1 MGNCCQVSQVIEIQD
16 SKNVTKRN
24 SLRSSSYIL
33 DKYSIQKDFRKKYEY
48 QALIG
53 SGAFGKV
60 RLYLDRD
67 SRSFKY
73 AIKTIKKNIFK
84 KHSID
89 SIKREVD
96 ILRSMDHPN
105 IVKYFETYED
115 ECYLHIVMEY
125 IAGDN
130 LFRVLT
136 DQKGFKFTERTISK
150 IMTCLLKAVLFLHHN
165 GIIHRDIKPENIVF
179 VEPDNFN
186 ALKLIDFGLSIQQNA
201 KKDNRRVGTPYY
213 MSPEMV
219 RGNFNY
225 ASDVWSIGVILFIMV
240 TGKQPF
246 RGKSKEEVFDKIKK
260 GAYDKGTLNRA
271 KCSKEVKDLIK
282 KMLVTEHSKRITVE
296 CALDHIWFKQFE
308 KNKNIN
314 LVVDQEIIDS
324 LKQFQY
330 QNIFQ
335 KEIRFYL
342 AKLCS
347 DKEIIKLKHAF
358 LAIDK
363 DNSGEIEYEEI
374 PKIFSELN
382 IEASDTELKN
392 IFSSMDFHC
401 DGKVNYSEFLAATIS
416 TINFNKEEKLWSAF
430 KYFDTTD
437 SGYITLDS
445 VMDALKNSGVIID
458 EEGLTKTFNELQ
470 KKGKK
475 INFNEFKAIA
485 LGKEANEEEHDDNI
499 KDMNRRDSNYI
510 SNSNSNNYNNKDRKE
525 ELSNKN
531 KRNSNINFN
540 IDRENIKTSLL
551 NGNKE
556 YVEDNVNILN
566 MNTSVKFNINHNNDD
581 DYKIDKDKPDK
592 NIYNIKKENK
602 IIPII
607 NEIKENIS
615 VSNNAHNDI
624 IINNSINKK
633 NEKSK
638 SNNKSNNKSSKSNVE
653 VLVEEHRE
661 KNENND
667 NNDKYTDVQN

>member
-1 MGNCCQVSQVIEIQD
+1 MGNCCQVSQVVEIQENK
-16 SKNVTKRN
+16 SVSKRN

-48 QALIG
+48 QSLIG

-60 RLYLDRD
+60 RLYVDRD
-67 SRSFKY
+67 SRTFKY

-84 KHSID
+84 RHSIE

-96 ILRSMDHPN
+96 ILRSLDHPN

-150 IMTCLLKAVLFLHHN
+150 IITCLLKAVLFLHHN

-179 VEPDNFN
+179 VELNNFN

-246 RGKSKEEVFDKIKK
+246 RGKSKEEVFEKIKK
-260 GAYDKGTLNRA
+260 GAYDKNTLTRA

-282 KMLVTEHSKRITVE
+282 KMLVIEHTKRITVE

-347 DKEIIKLKHAF
+347 DKEILKLKHAF

-374 PKIFSELN
+374 PKIFNELN

-416 TINFNKEEKLWSAF
+416 SINFNKEEKLWSAF

-475 INFNEFKAIA
+475 INFREFKAIA
-485 LGKEANEEEHDDNI
+485 LGKDDEEHDTVS
-499 KDMNRRDSNYI
+499 RRDSNYI
-510 SNSNSNNYNNKDRKE
+510 NNISVGNDVDKNFNKQISFKERESKDNIINNENNNLKTDKEIKNNKE
-525 ELSNKN
+525 E
-531 KRNSNINFN
+531 
-540 IDRENIKTSLL
+540 
-551 NGNKE
+551 NKE
-556 YVEDNVNILN
+556 NNILN
-566 MNTSVKFNINHNNDD
+566 LNDKD
-581 DYKIDKDKPDK
+581 NVIDKEKNNENNNENNIVENITNKEED
-592 NIYNIKKENK
+592 NIYNQNSIKKAT
-602 IIPII
+602 PII
-607 NEIKENIS
+607 NEIKENINM
-615 VSNNAHNDI
+615 SNNAYNDI

-638 SNNKSNNKSSKSNVE
+638 SKSNSKSNNKSNNKSNVDL
-653 VLVEEHRE
+653 LVEEH
-661 KNENND
+661 N

>member
-1 MGNCCQVSQVIEIQD
+1 MGNCCQVSQVIELQD
-16 SKNVTKRN
+16 NKSSTKRN

-33 DKYSIQKDFRKKYEY
+33 DKFSIQKDFRKKYEY
-48 QALIG
+48 QSLVG

-60 RLYLDRD
+60 RLYVDRD
-67 SRSFKY
+67 SKLFKY

-84 KHSID
+84 RHSIE

-96 ILRSMDHPN
+96 ILRSLDHPN

-136 DQKGFKFTERTISK
+136 DQKGFKFTERAISK

-213 MSPEMV
+213 MAPEMV

-246 RGKSKEEVFDKIKK
+246 RGKSKEEVFEKIKR
-260 GAYDKGTLNRA
+260 GSYDKNTLNRA

-296 CALDHIWFKQFE
+296 SALDHIWFKQFE
-308 KNKNIN
+308 NNKNIN
-314 LVVDQEIIDS
+314 LVVDQEIIES

-347 DKEIIKLKHAF
+347 DKEIIKLKQAF

-382 IEASDTELKN
+382 IEASDIELKN

-458 EEGLTKTFNELQ
+458 EEGLTKTFNQLQ

-485 LGKEANEEEHDDNI
+485 LGKDEEEHEI
-499 KDMNRRDSNYI
+499 INRKDSNIII
-510 SNSNSNNYNNKDRKE
+510 SVNDNEKVITKPSFIEKDSKDFEEKRDTEGKTNN
-525 ELSNKN
+525 NKN
-531 KRNSNINFN
+531 KEIMVLK
-540 IDRENIKTSLL
+540 ENKVHL
-551 NGNKE
+551 
-556 YVEDNVNILN
+556 EDNVIQLN
-566 MNTSVKFNINHNNDD
+566 NNKHNEDENNV
-581 DYKIDKDKPDK
+581 DK
-592 NIYNIKKENK
+592 NTNKEEHYFSKSKEKKS
-602 IIPII
+602 IPII
-607 NEIKENIS
+607 NEIKENINI
-615 VSNNAHNDI
+615 SNTGYNDI

-638 SNNKSNNKSSKSNVE
+638 SKSNNKSNNKSNVE
-653 VLVEEHRE
+653 VLIEQ
-661 KNENND
+661 NN
-667 NNDKYTDVQN
+667 NNDKFTDVQN

>member
-1 MGNCCQVSQVIEIQD
+1 MGNCCQVSQVVEIQENK
-16 SKNVTKRN
+16 SVSKRN

-48 QALIG
+48 QSLIG

-60 RLYLDRD
+60 RLYVDRD
-67 SRSFKY
+67 SRTFKY

-84 KHSID
+84 RHSIE

-96 ILRSMDHPN
+96 ILRSLDHPN

-150 IMTCLLKAVLFLHHN
+150 IITCLLKAVLFLHHN

-179 VEPDNFN
+179 VELNNFN

-246 RGKSKEEVFDKIKK
+246 RGKSKEEVFEKIKK
-260 GAYDKGTLNRA
+260 GAYDKNTLTRA

-282 KMLVTEHSKRITVE
+282 KMLVIEHTKRITVE

-347 DKEIIKLKHAF
+347 DKEILKLKHAF

-374 PKIFSELN
+374 PKIFNELN

-416 TINFNKEEKLWSAF
+416 SINFNKEEKLWSAF

-475 INFNEFKAIA
+475 INFREFKAIA
-485 LGKEANEEEHDDNI
+485 LGKDDEEHDTVS
-499 KDMNRRDSNYI
+499 RRDSNYI
-510 SNSNSNNYNNKDRKE
+510 NNISVGNDVDKNFNKQISFKERESKDNIINNENNNLKTDKEINNNKE
-525 ELSNKN
+525 E
-531 KRNSNINFN
+531 
-540 IDRENIKTSLL
+540 
-551 NGNKE
+551 NKE
-556 YVEDNVNILN
+556 NNILN
-566 MNTSVKFNINHNNDD
+566 LNDKHNV
-581 DYKIDKDKPDK
+581 IDKEKNNENNNENNIVENIANKEED
-592 NIYNIKKENK
+592 NIYNQNSVKKAT
-602 IIPII
+602 PII
-607 NEIKENIS
+607 NEIKENINM
-615 VSNNAHNDI
+615 SNNAYNDI

-638 SNNKSNNKSSKSNVE
+638 SKSNSKSNNKSNNKSNVDL
-653 VLVEEHRE
+653 LVEEH
-661 KNENND
+661 N

>member
-16 SKNVTKRN
+16 SKNITHRN

-33 DKYSIQKDFRKKYEY
+33 DKFSIQKDFRKKYEY

-179 VEPDNFN
+179 VEPDNFK

-260 GAYDKGTLNRA
+260 GAYDKNILNKA

-296 CALDHIWFKQFE
+296 SALDHIWFKQFE

-347 DKEIIKLKHAF
+347 DKEIIKLKNAF

-382 IEASDTELKN
+382 IKASDTELKN

-445 VMDALKNSGVIID
+445 VMDALNNSGVIID
-458 EEGLTKTFNELQ
+458 EEGLNNTFNELQ
-470 KKGKK
+470 KKEKK

-485 LGKEANEEEHDDNI
+485 LGKEVTEEEHDDNI
-499 KDMNRRDSNYI
+499 NNKEFNRRDSNYI
-510 SNSNSNNYNNKDRKE
+510 SNSNTNTNNTKNKEFKEKKE
-525 ELSNKN
+525 EEQNKN
-531 KRNSNINFN
+531 KKNNHNNDIRISI
-540 IDRENIKTSLL
+540 I
-551 NGNKE
+551 NGNKDFE
-556 YVEDNVNILN
+556 EDNVNILN
-566 MNTSVKFNINHNNDD
+566 MKTNIKINNEE
-581 DYKIDKDKPDK
+581 DKTDRDKYDK
-592 NIYNIKKENK
+592 NKENG
-602 IIPII
+602 ILPII

-615 VSNNAHNDI
+615 ISNNAHNDI

-638 SNNKSNNKSSKSNVE
+638 SNNKSSKSNVE

-661 KNENND
+661 KNNDND

>member
-1 MGNCCQVSQVIEIQD
+1 MGNCCQVSQVIEIQENK
-16 SKNVTKRN
+16 SVTKRN

-48 QALIG
+48 QSLIG

-67 SRSFKY
+67 SKTFKY

-84 KHSID
+84 RHSIE
-89 SIKREVD
+89 SIKREVN
-96 ILRSMDHPN
+96 ILRSLDHPN

-179 VEPDNFN
+179 VEPNNFN

-246 RGKSKEEVFDKIKK
+246 RGKSKEEVFEKIKK
-260 GAYDKGTLNRA
+260 GNYDKNTLNRA

-282 KMLVTEHSKRITVE
+282 KMLVTEYSKRITVE

-308 KNKNIN
+308 NNKNIN
-314 LVVDQEIIDS
+314 LVVDEEIIES

-335 KEIRFYL
+335 KEIRYYL

-382 IEASDTELKN
+382 IKASDTELKN

-437 SGYITLDS
+437 SGYITFDS

-458 EEGLTKTFNELQ
+458 EEGLTQTFNELQ

-475 INFNEFKAIA
+475 INFREFKAIA
-485 LGKEANEEEHDDNI
+485 LGKDEDEH
-499 KDMNRRDSNYI
+499 
-510 SNSNSNNYNNKDRKE
+510 
-525 ELSNKN
+525 
-531 KRNSNINFN
+531 
-540 IDRENIKTSLL
+540 
-551 NGNKE
+551 
-556 YVEDNVNILN
+556 
-566 MNTSVKFNINHNNDD
+566 NDV
-581 DYKIDKDKPDK
+581 DK
-592 NIYNIKKENK
+592 NIKKLQSFKEITSNEFPEITNEINEKNNSANENIEKKEANFNK
-602 IIPII
+602 LIKNEPNINLEKITNKEEKEEKEENKDNQEKKKSIPII
-607 NEIKENIS
+607 SEVKENIN
-615 VSNNAHNDI
+615 VSNNAYNDI

-638 SNNKSNNKSSKSNVE
+638 SKSNSKSNNKSNNKSHNKSNVE
-653 VLVEEHRE
+653 VLVEE
-661 KNENND
+661 NN
-667 NNDKYTDVQN
+667 NNDKFTDVHN

>member
-1 MGNCCQVSQVIEIQD
+1 MGNCCQVSQVVEIQENK
-16 SKNVTKRN
+16 SVSKRN

-48 QALIG
+48 QSLIG

-60 RLYLDRD
+60 RLYVDRD
-67 SRSFKY
+67 SRTFKY

-84 KHSID
+84 RHSIE

-96 ILRSMDHPN
+96 ILRSLDHPN

-150 IMTCLLKAVLFLHHN
+150 IITCLLKAVLFLHHN

-179 VEPDNFN
+179 VELNNFN

-246 RGKSKEEVFDKIKK
+246 RGKSKEEVFEKIKK
-260 GAYDKGTLNRA
+260 GAYDKNTLTRA

-282 KMLVTEHSKRITVE
+282 KMLVIEHTKRITVE

-347 DKEIIKLKHAF
+347 DKEILKLKHAF

-374 PKIFSELN
+374 PKIFNELN

-416 TINFNKEEKLWSAF
+416 SINFNKEEKLWSAF

-475 INFNEFKAIA
+475 INFREFKAIA
-485 LGKEANEEEHDDNI
+485 LGKDDEEHDTVS
-499 KDMNRRDSNYI
+499 RRDSNYI
-510 SNSNSNNYNNKDRKE
+510 SVGNDVDKNFNKQISFKERESKDNIINNENNNLKTDKEINNNKE
-525 ELSNKN
+525 E
-531 KRNSNINFN
+531 
-540 IDRENIKTSLL
+540 
-551 NGNKE
+551 NKE
-556 YVEDNVNILN
+556 NNILN
-566 MNTSVKFNINHNNDD
+566 LNDKD
-581 DYKIDKDKPDK
+581 NVIDKEKNNENNNENNIVENITNKEED
-592 NIYNIKKENK
+592 NIYNQNSIKKAT
-602 IIPII
+602 PII
-607 NEIKENIS
+607 NEIKENINM
-615 VSNNAHNDI
+615 SNNAYNDI

-638 SNNKSNNKSSKSNVE
+638 SKSNSKSNNKSNNKSNVDL
-653 VLVEEHRE
+653 LVEEH
-661 KNENND
+661 N

>member
-1 MGNCCQVSQVIEIQD
+1 MGNCCQVSQVVEIQENK
-16 SKNVTKRN
+16 SVSKRN

-48 QALIG
+48 QSLIG

-60 RLYLDRD
+60 RLYVDRD
-67 SRSFKY
+67 SRTFKY

-84 KHSID
+84 RHSIE

-96 ILRSMDHPN
+96 ILRSLDHPN

-150 IMTCLLKAVLFLHHN
+150 IITCLLKAVLFLHHN

-179 VEPDNFN
+179 VELNNFN

-246 RGKSKEEVFDKIKK
+246 RGKSKEEVFEKIKK
-260 GAYDKGTLNRA
+260 GAYDKNTLTRA

-282 KMLVTEHSKRITVE
+282 KMLVIEHTKRITVE

-347 DKEIIKLKHAF
+347 DKEILKLKHAF

-374 PKIFSELN
+374 PKIFNELN

-416 TINFNKEEKLWSAF
+416 SINFNKEEKLWSAF

-475 INFNEFKAIA
+475 INFREFKAIA
-485 LGKEANEEEHDDNI
+485 LGKDDEEHDTVS
-499 KDMNRRDSNYI
+499 RRDSNYI
-510 SNSNSNNYNNKDRKE
+510 NNISVGNDVDKNFNKQISFKERESKDNIINNENNNLKTDKEINNNKE
-525 ELSNKN
+525 ENKKN
-531 KRNSNINFN
+531 
-540 IDRENIKTSLL
+540 
-551 NGNKE
+551 
-556 YVEDNVNILN
+556 NILN
-566 MNTSVKFNINHNNDD
+566 LN
-581 DYKIDKDKPDK
+581 DKDNVIGKEKNNENNNENNIVENITNKEED
-592 NIYNIKKENK
+592 NIYNQNSVKKAT
-602 IIPII
+602 PII
-607 NEIKENIS
+607 NEIKENINM
-615 VSNNAHNDI
+615 SNNAYNDI

-638 SNNKSNNKSSKSNVE
+638 SKSNSKSNNKSNNKSNVDL
-653 VLVEEHRE
+653 LVEEH
-661 KNENND
+661 N

>member
-1 MGNCCQVSQVIEIQD
+1 MGNCCQVSQVIELQD
-16 SKNVTKRN
+16 NKSSTKRN

-33 DKYSIQKDFRKKYEY
+33 DKFSIQKDFRKKYEY
-48 QALIG
+48 QSLVG

-60 RLYLDRD
+60 RLYVDRD
-67 SRSFKY
+67 SKLFKY

-84 KHSID
+84 RHSIE

-96 ILRSMDHPN
+96 ILRSLDHPN

-136 DQKGFKFTERTISK
+136 DQKGFKFTERAISK

-213 MSPEMV
+213 MAPEMV

-246 RGKSKEEVFDKIKK
+246 RGKSKEEVFEKIKR
-260 GAYDKGTLNRA
+260 GSYDKNTLNRA

-296 CALDHIWFKQFE
+296 SALDHIWFKQFE
-308 KNKNIN
+308 NNKNIN
-314 LVVDQEIIDS
+314 LVVDQEIIES

-347 DKEIIKLKHAF
+347 DKEIIKLKQAF

-382 IEASDTELKN
+382 IEASDIELKN

-458 EEGLTKTFNELQ
+458 EEGLTKTFNQLQ

-485 LGKEANEEEHDDNI
+485 LGKDEEEHEI
-499 KDMNRRDSNYI
+499 INRKDSNIII
-510 SNSNSNNYNNKDRKE
+510 SVNDNEKVITKPSFIEKDSKDFEEKRDTEGKTNN
-525 ELSNKN
+525 NKN
-531 KRNSNINFN
+531 KEI
-540 IDRENIKTSLL
+540 I
-551 NGNKE
+551 
-556 YVEDNVNILN
+556 IL
-566 MNTSVKFNINHNNDD
+566 
-581 DYKIDKDKPDK
+581 
-592 NIYNIKKENK
+592 KENK
-602 IIPII
+602 VHLEDDVIQLNNNKHNEDENNVDKNTNKEEHYFSKSKEKKSIPII
-607 NEIKENIS
+607 NEIKENINI
-615 VSNNAHNDI
+615 SNTGYNDI

-638 SNNKSNNKSSKSNVE
+638 SKSNNKSNNKSNVE
-653 VLVEEHRE
+653 ILIEQ
-661 KNENND
+661 NN
-667 NNDKYTDVQN
+667 NNDKFTDVQN

>member
-1 MGNCCQVSQVIEIQD
+1 MGNCCQVSQVVEIQENK
-16 SKNVTKRN
+16 SVSKRN

-48 QALIG
+48 QSLIG

-60 RLYLDRD
+60 RLYVDRD
-67 SRSFKY
+67 SRTFKY

-84 KHSID
+84 RHSIE

-96 ILRSMDHPN
+96 ILRSLDHPN

-150 IMTCLLKAVLFLHHN
+150 IITCLLKAVLFLHHN

-179 VEPDNFN
+179 VELNNFN

-246 RGKSKEEVFDKIKK
+246 RGKSKEEVFEKIKK
-260 GAYDKGTLNRA
+260 GAYDKNTLTRA

-282 KMLVTEHSKRITVE
+282 KMLVIEHTKRITVE

-347 DKEIIKLKHAF
+347 DKEILKLKHAF

-374 PKIFSELN
+374 PKIFNELN

-416 TINFNKEEKLWSAF
+416 SINFNKEEKLWSAF

-475 INFNEFKAIA
+475 INFREFKAIA
-485 LGKEANEEEHDDNI
+485 LGKDDEEHDTVS
-499 KDMNRRDSNYI
+499 RRDSNYI
-510 SNSNSNNYNNKDRKE
+510 SVGNDVDK
-525 ELSNKN
+525 
-531 KRNSNINFN
+531 NFN
-540 IDRENIKTSLL
+540 KQISFKERESKDNIINNENNNLKTDKEI
-551 NGNKE
+551 NNNIEENKE
-556 YVEDNVNILN
+556 NNILN
-566 MNTSVKFNINHNNDD
+566 LNDKD
-581 DYKIDKDKPDK
+581 NVIDKEKNNENNNENNIVENITNKEED
-592 NIYNIKKENK
+592 NIYNQNSVKKAT
-602 IIPII
+602 PII
-607 NEIKENIS
+607 NEIKENINM
-615 VSNNAHNDI
+615 SNNAYNDI

-638 SNNKSNNKSSKSNVE
+638 SKSNSKSNNKSNNKSNVDL
-653 VLVEEHRE
+653 LVEEH
-661 KNENND
+661 N

>member
-16 SKNVTKRN
+16 NKSISKRN

-33 DKYSIQKDFRKKYEY
+33 DKFSIQKDFRKKYEY
-48 QALIG
+48 QSLIG

-60 RLYLDRD
+60 RLYVDRD
-67 SRSFKY
+67 SKSFKY

-84 KHSID
+84 RHSIE

-96 ILRSMDHPN
+96 ILRSLDHPN

-136 DQKGFKFTERTISK
+136 DQKGFKFTERAISK
-150 IMTCLLKAVLFLHHN
+150 IITCLLKAVLFLHHN

-246 RGKSKEEVFDKIKK
+246 RGKSKEEVFEKIKR
-260 GAYDKGTLNRA
+260 GAYDKNTLGRA

-282 KMLVTEHSKRITVE
+282 KMLVTEHTKRITVE

-314 LVVDQEIIDS
+314 LVVDQEIIES

-347 DKEIIKLKHAF
+347 DKEIIKLKQAF

-445 VMDALKNSGVIID
+445 VMDALKSSGVIID

-475 INFNEFKAIA
+475 INFREFKAIA
-485 LGKEANEEEHDDNI
+485 LGKDEEEHEI
-499 KDMNRRDSNYI
+499 NRRDSNIVI
-510 SNSNSNNYNNKDRKE
+510 SVNEGEKNLMKQISFKEKESKEYKEIKNTEEKAFNNRD
-525 ELSNKN
+525 
-531 KRNSNINFN
+531 
-540 IDRENIKTSLL
+540 KTDMIL
-551 NGNKE
+551 NENKE
-556 YVEDNVNILN
+556 YLEDNILN
-566 MNTSVKFNINHNNDD
+566 VKSKNVNNIENENEDLITKKDD
-581 DYKIDKDKPDK
+581 
-592 NIYNIKKENK
+592 IYNIDKKEK
-602 IIPII
+602 KKQII
-607 NEIKENIS
+607 NEIKENINI
-615 VSNNAHNDI
+615 SNNANNDI
-624 IINNSINKK
+624 IINNSINRK
-633 NEKSK
+633 NEKSKSK
-638 SNNKSNNKSSKSNVE
+638 SNNKSNNNSNHRSNVE
-653 VLVEEHRE
+653 VLVEE
-661 KNENND
+661 KN
-667 NNDKYTDVQN
+667 NNDKFTDVQN

>member
-1 MGNCCQVSQVIEIQD
+1 MGNCCQVSQVVEIQENK
-16 SKNVTKRN
+16 SVSKRN

-48 QALIG
+48 QSLIG

-60 RLYLDRD
+60 RLYVDRD
-67 SRSFKY
+67 SRTFKY

-84 KHSID
+84 RHSIE

-96 ILRSMDHPN
+96 ILRSLDHPN

-150 IMTCLLKAVLFLHHN
+150 IITCLLKAVLFLHHN

-179 VEPDNFN
+179 VELNNFN

-246 RGKSKEEVFDKIKK
+246 RGKSKEEVFEKIKK
-260 GAYDKGTLNRA
+260 GAYDKNTLTRA

-282 KMLVTEHSKRITVE
+282 KMLVIEHTKRITVE

-347 DKEIIKLKHAF
+347 DKEILKLKHAF

-374 PKIFSELN
+374 PKIFNELN

-416 TINFNKEEKLWSAF
+416 SINFNKEEKLWSAF

-475 INFNEFKAIA
+475 INFREFKAIA
-485 LGKEANEEEHDDNI
+485 LGKDDEEHDTVS
-499 KDMNRRDSNYI
+499 RRDSNYI
-510 SNSNSNNYNNKDRKE
+510 NNISVGNEVDK
-525 ELSNKN
+525 
-531 KRNSNINFN
+531 NFN
-540 IDRENIKTSLL
+540 KQISFKERESKDNIINNENNNLKTDKEI
-551 NGNKE
+551 NNNIEENKE
-556 YVEDNVNILN
+556 NNILN
-566 MNTSVKFNINHNNDD
+566 LNDKD
-581 DYKIDKDKPDK
+581 NVIDKEKNNENNNENNIVENITNKEED
-592 NIYNIKKENK
+592 NIYNQNSVKKAT
-602 IIPII
+602 PII
-607 NEIKENIS
+607 NEIKENINM
-615 VSNNAHNDI
+615 SNNAYNDI

-638 SNNKSNNKSSKSNVE
+638 SKSNSKSNNKSNVDL
-653 VLVEEHRE
+653 LVEEH
-661 KNENND
+661 N

>member
-1 MGNCCQVSQVIEIQD
+1 MGNCCQVSQVIELQD
-16 SKNVTKRN
+16 NKSSTKRN

-33 DKYSIQKDFRKKYEY
+33 DKFSIQKDFRKKYEY
-48 QALIG
+48 QSLVG

-60 RLYLDRD
+60 RLYVDRD
-67 SRSFKY
+67 SKLFKY

-84 KHSID
+84 RHSIE

-96 ILRSMDHPN
+96 ILRSLDHPN

-136 DQKGFKFTERTISK
+136 DQKGFKFTERAISK

-213 MSPEMV
+213 MAPEMV

-246 RGKSKEEVFDKIKK
+246 RGKSKEEVFEKIKR
-260 GAYDKGTLNRA
+260 GSYDKNTLNRA

-296 CALDHIWFKQFE
+296 SALDHIWFKQFE
-308 KNKNIN
+308 NNKNIN
-314 LVVDQEIIDS
+314 LVVDQEIIES

-347 DKEIIKLKHAF
+347 DKEIIKLKQAF

-382 IEASDTELKN
+382 IEASDIELKN

-458 EEGLTKTFNELQ
+458 EEGLTKTFNQLQ

-485 LGKEANEEEHDDNI
+485 LGKDEEEHEI
-499 KDMNRRDSNYI
+499 INRKDSNIII
-510 SNSNSNNYNNKDRKE
+510 SVNDNEKVITKPSFIEKDSKDFEEKRDTEGKTNN
-525 ELSNKN
+525 NKN
-531 KRNSNINFN
+531 KEI
-540 IDRENIKTSLL
+540 I
-551 NGNKE
+551 
-556 YVEDNVNILN
+556 IL
-566 MNTSVKFNINHNNDD
+566 
-581 DYKIDKDKPDK
+581 
-592 NIYNIKKENK
+592 KENK
-602 IIPII
+602 VHLEDDVIQLNNNKHNEDENNVDKNTNKEEHYFSKSKEKKSIPII
-607 NEIKENIS
+607 NEIKENINI
-615 VSNNAHNDI
+615 SNTGYNDI

-638 SNNKSNNKSSKSNVE
+638 SKSNNKSNNKSNVE
-653 VLVEEHRE
+653 VLIEQT
-661 KNENND
+661 N
-667 NNDKYTDVQN
+667 NNDKFTDVQN

>member
-1 MGNCCQVSQVIEIQD
+1 MGNCCQVSQVVEIQENK
-16 SKNVTKRN
+16 SVSKRN

-48 QALIG
+48 QSLIG

-60 RLYLDRD
+60 RLYVDRD
-67 SRSFKY
+67 SRTFKY

-84 KHSID
+84 RHSIE

-96 ILRSMDHPN
+96 ILRSLDHPN

-150 IMTCLLKAVLFLHHN
+150 IITCLLKAVLFLHHN

-179 VEPDNFN
+179 VELNNFN

-246 RGKSKEEVFDKIKK
+246 RGKSKEEVFEKIKK
-260 GAYDKGTLNRA
+260 GAYDKNTLTRA

-282 KMLVTEHSKRITVE
+282 KMLVIEHTKRITVE

-347 DKEIIKLKHAF
+347 DKEILKLKHAF

-374 PKIFSELN
+374 PKIFNELN

-416 TINFNKEEKLWSAF
+416 SINFNKEEKLWSAF

-475 INFNEFKAIA
+475 INFREFKAIA
-485 LGKEANEEEHDDNI
+485 LGKDDEEHDTVS
-499 KDMNRRDSNYI
+499 RRDSNYI
-510 SNSNSNNYNNKDRKE
+510 SVGNDVDKNFNKQISFKERESKDNIINNENNNLRTDKEINNNKE
-525 ELSNKN
+525 E
-531 KRNSNINFN
+531 
-540 IDRENIKTSLL
+540 
-551 NGNKE
+551 NKE
-556 YVEDNVNILN
+556 NNILN
-566 MNTSVKFNINHNNDD
+566 LNDKDNI
-581 DYKIDKDKPDK
+581 IDKEKNNENNNENNIVENITNKEED
-592 NIYNIKKENK
+592 NIYNQNSVKKAT
-602 IIPII
+602 PII
-607 NEIKENIS
+607 NEIKENINM
-615 VSNNAHNDI
+615 SNNAYNDI

-638 SNNKSNNKSSKSNVE
+638 SKSNSKSNNKSNNKSNVDL
-653 VLVEEHRE
+653 LVEEH
-661 KNENND
+661 N

>member
-1 MGNCCQVSQVIEIQD
+1 MGNCCQVSQVVEIQENK
-16 SKNVTKRN
+16 SVSKRN

-48 QALIG
+48 QSLIG

-60 RLYLDRD
+60 RLYVDRD
-67 SRSFKY
+67 SRTFKY

-84 KHSID
+84 RHSIE

-96 ILRSMDHPN
+96 ILRSLDHPN

-150 IMTCLLKAVLFLHHN
+150 IITCLLKAVLFLHHN

-179 VEPDNFN
+179 VELNNFN

-246 RGKSKEEVFDKIKK
+246 RGKSKEEVFEKIKK
-260 GAYDKGTLNRA
+260 GAYDKNTLTRA

-282 KMLVTEHSKRITVE
+282 KMLVIEHTKRITVE

-347 DKEIIKLKHAF
+347 DKEILKLKHAF

-374 PKIFSELN
+374 PKIFNELN

-416 TINFNKEEKLWSAF
+416 SINFNKEEKLWSAF

-475 INFNEFKAIA
+475 INFREFKAIA
-485 LGKEANEEEHDDNI
+485 LGKDDEEHDTVS
-499 KDMNRRDSNYI
+499 RRDSNYI
-510 SNSNSNNYNNKDRKE
+510 NNISVGNDVDKNFNKQISFKERESKDNIINNENNNLKTDKEINNNKE
-525 ELSNKN
+525 E
-531 KRNSNINFN
+531 
-540 IDRENIKTSLL
+540 
-551 NGNKE
+551 NKE
-556 YVEDNVNILN
+556 NNILN
-566 MNTSVKFNINHNNDD
+566 LN
-581 DYKIDKDKPDK
+581 DKDNVKDK
-592 NIYNIKKENK
+592 EKNNENNNENNIVENITNKEEDNIYNQNSIKKAT
-602 IIPII
+602 PII
-607 NEIKENIS
+607 NEIKENINM
-615 VSNNAHNDI
+615 SNNAYNDI

-638 SNNKSNNKSSKSNVE
+638 SKSNSKSNNKSNNKSNVDL
-653 VLVEEHRE
+653 LVEEH
-661 KNENND
+661 N

>member
-1 MGNCCQVSQVIEIQD
+1 MGNCCQVSQVVEIQENK
-16 SKNVTKRN
+16 SVSKRN

-48 QALIG
+48 QSLIG

-60 RLYLDRD
+60 RLYVDRD
-67 SRSFKY
+67 SRTFKY

-84 KHSID
+84 RHSIE

-96 ILRSMDHPN
+96 ILRSLDHPN

-150 IMTCLLKAVLFLHHN
+150 IITCLLKAVLFLHHN

-179 VEPDNFN
+179 VELNNFN

-246 RGKSKEEVFDKIKK
+246 RGKSKEEVFEKIKK
-260 GAYDKGTLNRA
+260 GAYDKNTLTRA

-282 KMLVTEHSKRITVE
+282 KMLVIEHTKRITVE

-347 DKEIIKLKHAF
+347 DKEILKLKHAF

-374 PKIFSELN
+374 PKIFNELN

-416 TINFNKEEKLWSAF
+416 SINFNKEEKLWSAF

-475 INFNEFKAIA
+475 INFREFKAIA
-485 LGKEANEEEHDDNI
+485 LGKDDEEHDTVS
-499 KDMNRRDSNYI
+499 RRDSNYI
-510 SNSNSNNYNNKDRKE
+510 NNISVGNDVDKNFNKQISFKERESKDNIINNENNNLKTDKEINNNKE
-525 ELSNKN
+525 E
-531 KRNSNINFN
+531 
-540 IDRENIKTSLL
+540 
-551 NGNKE
+551 NKE
-556 YVEDNVNILN
+556 NNILN
-566 MNTSVKFNINHNNDD
+566 LNDKD
-581 DYKIDKDKPDK
+581 NVIDKEKNNENNNENNIVENITNKEED
-592 NIYNIKKENK
+592 NIYNQNSVKKAT
-602 IIPII
+602 PII
-607 NEIKENIS
+607 NEIKENINM
-615 VSNNAHNDI
+615 SNNAYNDI

-638 SNNKSNNKSSKSNVE
+638 SKSNSKSNNKSNVD
-653 VLVEEHRE
+653 VLVEEH
-661 KNENND
+661 ND
-667 NNDKYTDVQN
+667 NDKYTDVHN

>member
-16 SKNVTKRN
+16 SKNITHRN

-33 DKYSIQKDFRKKYEY
+33 DKFSIQKDFRKKYEY

-179 VEPDNFN
+179 VEPDNFK

-260 GAYDKGTLNRA
+260 GAYDKNILNKA

-296 CALDHIWFKQFE
+296 SALDHIWFKQFE

-347 DKEIIKLKHAF
+347 DKEIIKLKNAF

-382 IEASDTELKN
+382 IKASDTELKN

-445 VMDALKNSGVIID
+445 VMDALNNSGVIID
-458 EEGLTKTFNELQ
+458 EEGLKKTFNELQ
-470 KKGKK
+470 KKEKK

-485 LGKEANEEEHDDNI
+485 LGKEVTEEEHDDNI
-499 KDMNRRDSNYI
+499 NNKEFNRRDSNYI
-510 SNSNSNNYNNKDRKE
+510 SNSNSNTNTNNTKNKEFKEKKE
-525 ELSNKN
+525 EEQNKN
-531 KRNSNINFN
+531 KKNNRNNDIRISI
-540 IDRENIKTSLL
+540 I
-551 NGNKE
+551 NGNKDFE
-556 YVEDNVNILN
+556 EDNVNILN
-566 MNTSVKFNINHNNDD
+566 MKTNIKINNEE
-581 DYKIDKDKPDK
+581 DKTDRDKYDK
-592 NIYNIKKENK
+592 NKENG
-602 IIPII
+602 ILPII

-615 VSNNAHNDI
+615 ISNNAHNDI

-638 SNNKSNNKSSKSNVE
+638 SNNKSSKSNVE

-661 KNENND
+661 KNNDND

>member
-1 MGNCCQVSQVIEIQD
+1 MGNCCQVSQVIEIQENK
-16 SKNVTKRN
+16 SVTKRN

-48 QALIG
+48 QSLIG

-67 SRSFKY
+67 SKTFKY

-84 KHSID
+84 RHSIE
-89 SIKREVD
+89 SIKREVN
-96 ILRSMDHPN
+96 ILRSLDHPN

-179 VEPDNFN
+179 VEPNNFN

-246 RGKSKEEVFDKIKK
+246 RGKSKEEVFEKIKK
-260 GAYDKGTLNRA
+260 GNYDKNTLNRA

-282 KMLVTEHSKRITVE
+282 KMLVTEYSKRITVE

-308 KNKNIN
+308 NNKNIN
-314 LVVDQEIIDS
+314 LVVDEEIIES

-335 KEIRFYL
+335 KEIRYYL

-382 IEASDTELKN
+382 IKASDTELKN

-437 SGYITLDS
+437 SGYITFDS

-458 EEGLTKTFNELQ
+458 EEGLTQTFNELQ

-475 INFNEFKAIA
+475 INFREFKAIA
-485 LGKEANEEEHDDNI
+485 LGKDEDEH
-499 KDMNRRDSNYI
+499 
-510 SNSNSNNYNNKDRKE
+510 
-525 ELSNKN
+525 
-531 KRNSNINFN
+531 
-540 IDRENIKTSLL
+540 
-551 NGNKE
+551 
-556 YVEDNVNILN
+556 
-566 MNTSVKFNINHNNDD
+566 NDV
-581 DYKIDKDKPDK
+581 DK
-592 NIYNIKKENK
+592 NIKKLQSFKEITTNEFPEINNEINEKNNSANENIEKKEANFNK
-602 IIPII
+602 LIKNEPNINLEKITNKEEKEEKEENKDNQEKKKSIPII
-607 NEIKENIS
+607 SEVKENINI
-615 VSNNAHNDI
+615 SNNAYNDI

-638 SNNKSNNKSSKSNVE
+638 SKSNSKSNNKSNNKSNVE
-653 VLVEEHRE
+653 VLVEE
-661 KNENND
+661 NN
-667 NNDKYTDVQN
+667 NNDKYTDVHN

>member
-1 MGNCCQVSQVIEIQD
+1 MGNCCQVSQVVEIQENK
-16 SKNVTKRN
+16 SVSKRN
-24 SLRSSSYIL
+24 SLRSSSYKL

-48 QALIG
+48 QSLIG

-60 RLYLDRD
+60 RLYVDRD
-67 SRSFKY
+67 SRTFKY

-84 KHSID
+84 RHSIE

-96 ILRSMDHPN
+96 ILRSLDHPN

-150 IMTCLLKAVLFLHHN
+150 IITCLLKAVLFLHHN

-179 VEPDNFN
+179 VELNNFN

-246 RGKSKEEVFDKIKK
+246 RGKSKEEVFEKIKK
-260 GAYDKGTLNRA
+260 GAYDKNTLTRA

-282 KMLVTEHSKRITVE
+282 KMLVIEHTKRITVE

-347 DKEIIKLKHAF
+347 DKEILKLKHAF

-374 PKIFSELN
+374 PKIFNELN

-416 TINFNKEEKLWSAF
+416 SINFNKEEKLWSAF

-475 INFNEFKAIA
+475 INFREFKAIA
-485 LGKEANEEEHDDNI
+485 LGKDDEEHDTVS
-499 KDMNRRDSNYI
+499 RRDSNYI
-510 SNSNSNNYNNKDRKE
+510 NNISVGNDVDK
-525 ELSNKN
+525 
-531 KRNSNINFN
+531 NFN
-540 IDRENIKTSLL
+540 KQISFKERESKDNIINNENNNLKTDKEI
-551 NGNKE
+551 NNNIEENKE
-556 YVEDNVNILN
+556 NNILN
-566 MNTSVKFNINHNNDD
+566 LNDKDNI
-581 DYKIDKDKPDK
+581 IDKEKNNENNNENNIVENITNKEED
-592 NIYNIKKENK
+592 NIYNQNSVKKTT
-602 IIPII
+602 PII
-607 NEIKENIS
+607 NEIKENINM
-615 VSNNAHNDI
+615 SNNAYNDI

-638 SNNKSNNKSSKSNVE
+638 SKSNSKSNNKSNNKSNVDL
-653 VLVEEHRE
+653 LVEEH
-661 KNENND
+661 N

>member
-1 MGNCCQVSQVIEIQD
+1 MGNCCQVSQVVEIQENK
-16 SKNVTKRN
+16 SVSKRN

-48 QALIG
+48 QSLIG

-60 RLYLDRD
+60 RLYVDRD
-67 SRSFKY
+67 SRTFKY

-84 KHSID
+84 RHSIE

-96 ILRSMDHPN
+96 ILRSLDHPN

-150 IMTCLLKAVLFLHHN
+150 IITCLLKAVLFLHHN

-179 VEPDNFN
+179 VELNNFN

-246 RGKSKEEVFDKIKK
+246 RGKSKEEVFEKIKK
-260 GAYDKGTLNRA
+260 GAYDKNTLTRA

-282 KMLVTEHSKRITVE
+282 KMLVIEHTKRITVE

-347 DKEIIKLKHAF
+347 DKEILKLKHAF

-374 PKIFSELN
+374 PKIFNELN

-416 TINFNKEEKLWSAF
+416 SINFNKEEKLWSAF

-475 INFNEFKAIA
+475 INFREFKAIA
-485 LGKEANEEEHDDNI
+485 LGKDDEEHDTVS
-499 KDMNRRDSNYI
+499 RRDSNYI
-510 SNSNSNNYNNKDRKE
+510 NNISVGNDVDKNFNKQISFKERESKDNIINNENNNLKTDKEINNNKE
-525 ELSNKN
+525 E
-531 KRNSNINFN
+531 
-540 IDRENIKTSLL
+540 
-551 NGNKE
+551 NKE
-556 YVEDNVNILN
+556 NNILN
-566 MNTSVKFNINHNNDD
+566 LNDKD
-581 DYKIDKDKPDK
+581 NVIDKKKNNENNNENNIVENITNKEED
-592 NIYNIKKENK
+592 NIYNQNSVKKAT
-602 IIPII
+602 PII
-607 NEIKENIS
+607 NEIKENINM
-615 VSNNAHNDI
+615 SNNAYNDI

-638 SNNKSNNKSSKSNVE
+638 SKSNSKSNNKSNNKSNVDL
-653 VLVEEHRE
+653 LVEEH
-661 KNENND
+661 N

>member
-1 MGNCCQVSQVIEIQD
+1 MGNCCQVSQVVEIQENK
-16 SKNVTKRN
+16 SVSKRN

-48 QALIG
+48 QSLIG

-60 RLYLDRD
+60 RLYVDRD
-67 SRSFKY
+67 SRTFKY

-84 KHSID
+84 RHSIE

-96 ILRSMDHPN
+96 ILRSLDHPN

-150 IMTCLLKAVLFLHHN
+150 IITCLLKAVLFLHHN

-179 VEPDNFN
+179 VELNNFN

-246 RGKSKEEVFDKIKK
+246 RGKSKEEVFEKIKK
-260 GAYDKGTLNRA
+260 GAYDKNTLTRA

-282 KMLVTEHSKRITVE
+282 KMLVIEHTKRITVE

-347 DKEIIKLKHAF
+347 DKEILKLKHAF

-374 PKIFSELN
+374 PKIFNELN

-416 TINFNKEEKLWSAF
+416 SINFNKEEKLWSAF

-475 INFNEFKAIA
+475 INFREFKAIA
-485 LGKEANEEEHDDNI
+485 LGKDDEEHDTVS
-499 KDMNRRDSNYI
+499 RRDSNYI
-510 SNSNSNNYNNKDRKE
+510 NNISVGNDVDKNFNKQISFKERESKDNIINNENNNLKTDKEINNNKE
-525 ELSNKN
+525 E
-531 KRNSNINFN
+531 
-540 IDRENIKTSLL
+540 
-551 NGNKE
+551 NKE
-556 YVEDNVNILN
+556 NNILN
-566 MNTSVKFNINHNNDD
+566 LN
-581 DYKIDKDKPDK
+581 DKDNVIGKEKNNENNNENNIVENITNKEED
-592 NIYNIKKENK
+592 NIYNQNSVKKAT
-602 IIPII
+602 PII
-607 NEIKENIS
+607 NEIKENINM
-615 VSNNAHNDI
+615 SNNAYNDI

-638 SNNKSNNKSSKSNVE
+638 SKSNSKSNNKSNNKSNVDL
-653 VLVEEHRE
+653 LVEEH
-661 KNENND
+661 N

>member
-1 MGNCCQVSQVIEIQD
+1 MGNCCQVSQVVEIQENK
-16 SKNVTKRN
+16 SVSKRN

-48 QALIG
+48 QSLIG

-60 RLYLDRD
+60 RLYVDRD
-67 SRSFKY
+67 SRTFKY

-84 KHSID
+84 RHSIE

-96 ILRSMDHPN
+96 ILRSLDHPN

-150 IMTCLLKAVLFLHHN
+150 IITCLLKAVLFLHHN

-179 VEPDNFN
+179 VELNNFN

-246 RGKSKEEVFDKIKK
+246 RGKSKEEVFEKIKK
-260 GAYDKGTLNRA
+260 GAYDKNTLTRA

-282 KMLVTEHSKRITVE
+282 KMLVIEHTKRITVE

-347 DKEIIKLKHAF
+347 DKEILKLKHAF

-374 PKIFSELN
+374 PKIFNELN

-416 TINFNKEEKLWSAF
+416 SINFNKEEKLWSAF

-475 INFNEFKAIA
+475 INFREFKAIA
-485 LGKEANEEEHDDNI
+485 LGKDDEEHDTVS
-499 KDMNRRDSNYI
+499 RRDSNYI
-510 SNSNSNNYNNKDRKE
+510 NNISVGNDVDKNFNKQISFKERESKDNIINNENNNLKTDKQINNNKE
-525 ELSNKN
+525 E
-531 KRNSNINFN
+531 
-540 IDRENIKTSLL
+540 
-551 NGNKE
+551 NKE
-556 YVEDNVNILN
+556 NNILN
-566 MNTSVKFNINHNNDD
+566 LN
-581 DYKIDKDKPDK
+581 DKDKVIDK
-592 NIYNIKKENK
+592 EKNNENNNENNIVENITNKEEDNIYNQNSIKKAT
-602 IIPII
+602 PII
-607 NEIKENIS
+607 NEIKENINM
-615 VSNNAHNDI
+615 SNNAYNDI

-638 SNNKSNNKSSKSNVE
+638 SKSNSKSNNKSNNKSNVDL
-653 VLVEEHRE
+653 LVEEH
-661 KNENND
+661 N

>member
-1 MGNCCQVSQVIEIQD
+1 MGNCCQVSQVVEIQENK
-16 SKNVTKRN
+16 SVSKRN

-48 QALIG
+48 QSLIG

-60 RLYLDRD
+60 RLYVDRD
-67 SRSFKY
+67 SRTFKY

-84 KHSID
+84 RHSIE

-96 ILRSMDHPN
+96 ILRSLDHPN

-150 IMTCLLKAVLFLHHN
+150 IITCLLKAVLFLHHN

-179 VEPDNFN
+179 VELNNFN

-246 RGKSKEEVFDKIKK
+246 RGKSKEEVFEKIKK
-260 GAYDKGTLNRA
+260 GAYDKNTLTRA

-282 KMLVTEHSKRITVE
+282 KMLVIEHTKRITVE

-347 DKEIIKLKHAF
+347 DKEILKLKHAF

-374 PKIFSELN
+374 PKIFNELN

-416 TINFNKEEKLWSAF
+416 SINFNKEEKLWSAF

-475 INFNEFKAIA
+475 INFREFKAIA
-485 LGKEANEEEHDDNI
+485 LGKDDEEHDTVS
-499 KDMNRRDSNYI
+499 RRDSNYI
-510 SNSNSNNYNNKDRKE
+510 SVGNDVDKNFNKQISFKERESKNNIINDENNNLKTDKEINNNKEENKENNMLNLNDKDNFIDKEKNNENNNENNIVENITNKE
-525 ELSNKN
+525 E
-531 KRNSNINFN
+531 
-540 IDRENIKTSLL
+540 E
-551 NGNKE
+551 
-556 YVEDNVNILN
+556 
-566 MNTSVKFNINHNNDD
+566 
-581 DYKIDKDKPDK
+581 
-592 NIYNIKKENK
+592 NIYNQNSVKKAT
-602 IIPII
+602 PII
-607 NEIKENIS
+607 NEIKENINM
-615 VSNNAHNDI
+615 SNNAYNDI

-638 SNNKSNNKSSKSNVE
+638 SKSNSKSNNKSNNKSNVDL
-653 VLVEEHRE
+653 LVEEH
-661 KNENND
+661 N

>member
-1 MGNCCQVSQVIEIQD
+1 MGNCCQVSQVVEIQENK
-16 SKNVTKRN
+16 SVSKRN

-48 QALIG
+48 QSLIG

-60 RLYLDRD
+60 RLYVDRD
-67 SRSFKY
+67 SRTFKY

-84 KHSID
+84 RHSIE

-96 ILRSMDHPN
+96 ILRSLDHPN

-150 IMTCLLKAVLFLHHN
+150 IITCLLKAVLFLHHN

-179 VEPDNFN
+179 VELNNFN

-246 RGKSKEEVFDKIKK
+246 RGKSKEEVFEKIKK
-260 GAYDKGTLNRA
+260 GAYDKNTLTRA

-282 KMLVTEHSKRITVE
+282 KMLVIEHTKRITVE

-347 DKEIIKLKHAF
+347 DKEILKLKHAF

-374 PKIFSELN
+374 PKIFNELN

-416 TINFNKEEKLWSAF
+416 SINFNKEEKLWSAF

-475 INFNEFKAIA
+475 INFREFKAIA
-485 LGKEANEEEHDDNI
+485 LGKDDEEHDTVS
-499 KDMNRRDSNYI
+499 RRDSNYI
-510 SNSNSNNYNNKDRKE
+510 NNISVGNDVDKNFNKQISFKERESKDNIINNENNNLKTDKEINNNKE
-525 ELSNKN
+525 E
-531 KRNSNINFN
+531 
-540 IDRENIKTSLL
+540 
-551 NGNKE
+551 NKE
-556 YVEDNVNILN
+556 NNILN
-566 MNTSVKFNINHNNDD
+566 LNDKDNI
-581 DYKIDKDKPDK
+581 IDKEKNNENNNENNIVENITNKEED
-592 NIYNIKKENK
+592 NIYNQNSIKKAT
-602 IIPII
+602 PII
-607 NEIKENIS
+607 NEIKENINM
-615 VSNNAHNDI
+615 SNNAYNDI

-638 SNNKSNNKSSKSNVE
+638 SKSNSKSNNKSNNKSNVDL
-653 VLVEEHRE
+653 LVEEH
-661 KNENND
+661 N